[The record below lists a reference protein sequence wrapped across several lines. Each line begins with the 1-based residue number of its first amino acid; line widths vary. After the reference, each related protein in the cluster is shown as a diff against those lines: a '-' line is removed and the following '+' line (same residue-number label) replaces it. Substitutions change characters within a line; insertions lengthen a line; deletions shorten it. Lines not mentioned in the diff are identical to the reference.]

1 MKQITLYWPDDQ
13 MVEIHLDGK
22 HVADVTSVGPEFPT
36 ELFNLLLALPYM
48 TDALKVAVTGLDFA
62 QAQVE
67 SENDAYQ
74 LRKWLMEVKRV
85 LNKVENGERPVL
97 YHGATQGISSSR
109 AVLWDGLYE

>member
-1 MKQITLYWPDDQ
+1 MKQITLYWPDDR

-22 HVADVTSVGPEFPT
+22 HVADVTSVGLDFPS

-48 TDALKVAVTGLDFA
+48 TDALKVAVNGLDFA

-74 LRKWLMEVKRV
+74 LRKWMMEVKRV
-85 LNKVENGERPVL
+85 LYKVENGEV
-97 YHGATQGISSSR
+97 QGIPP
-109 AVLWDGLYE
+109 ATI